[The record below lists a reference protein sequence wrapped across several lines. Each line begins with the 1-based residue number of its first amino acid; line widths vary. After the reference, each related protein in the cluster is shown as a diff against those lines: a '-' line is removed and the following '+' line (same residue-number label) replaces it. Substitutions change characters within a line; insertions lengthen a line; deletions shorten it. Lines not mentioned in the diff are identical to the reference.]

1 MPSAVTANCA
11 SRARHLWRGR
21 RGVGGEADAV
31 APFEAHLHV
40 AHVRPRLAQRG
51 HQPTSA
57 EHLVGA
63 RGHLVD
69 EHDDARCARRAAW
82 LRSCAICPTWRGL
95 AYVSSVFAR
104 TWNAIESTTTRRAL
118 RPGRPG
124 ALFACPCVPATRRK
138 RDVHAPPVAHGEG
151 QPVRVTDR
159 MTNSINAG
167 VCSPSPDLC
176 SPSFYARRR
185 FEWYHRGPLTPRGSQ
200 ITPSPLVAGGP

>member
-1 MPSAVTANCA
+1 
-11 SRARHLWRGR
+11 
-21 RGVGGEADAV
+21 
-31 APFEAHLHV
+31 
-40 AHVRPRLAQRG
+40 VRPRLAQRG

-95 AYVSSVFAR
+95 AYVSSSMFAR
-104 TWNAIESTTTRRAL
+104 TWNAIESTTTRRTL

-138 RDVHAPPVAHGEG
+138 RDVQASPPIAHGDCTSDGPNDEL
-151 QPVRVTDR
+151 
-159 MTNSINAG
+159 SINAG
-167 VCSPSPDLC
+167 VCSSSPDLC
-176 SPSFYARRR
+176 SSSFYARRR